1 MSTLVY
7 LSPHLDDAVLS
18 CGGQIA
24 QYARRGERVL
34 VVTVFAG
41 DVPAEAART
50 KFVQELHTRWGAGQN
65 PPAARR
71 AEDVEACR
79 VLGAEAIHL
88 GFPDCI
94 YRLGRMGG
102 PLYPTRE
109 AIFCEAAPVETPLV
123 DEIASALGRL
133 VAKEWPEVAGL
144 ARGARY
150 RGAMVF
156 LPLTAGHHVDHQI
169 VRAAGEQWAKSES
182 GRRLRIAHYEDYPYA
197 ESPQEVESALEGHPA
212 LRYRA
217 NRAKGHESPTA
228 AAQVG
233 YTVNVVELGE
243 DAIKAKL
250 EAIACYRSQLST
262 FFADGAEMEAR
273 VRAYAR
279 AVGGGRPAE
288 RVWKQI
294 TTNLGYNEFGIE

>member
-1 MSTLVY
+1 MSTFVY

-24 QYARRGERVL
+24 QYARRGERVI
-34 VVTVFAG
+34 VATVFAG
-41 DVPAEAART
+41 DVPAEAAQT
-50 KFVQELHTRWGAGQN
+50 AFVQELHARWGAGEN

-88 GFPDCI
+88 GFPDCV

-109 AIFCEAAPVETPLV
+109 AIFGEAAPVETPLV
-123 DEIASALGRL
+123 EEIVRALDRL
-133 VAKEWPEVAGL
+133 AADVWPEAAGP

-150 RGAMVF
+150 RGAVVY

-169 VRAAGEQWAKSES
+169 VRAAGERWAGSQVA
-182 GRRLRIAHYEDYPYA
+182 GGLRIAYYEDYPYA
-197 ESPQEVESALEGHPA
+197 ESPEEVGSALDGHPA

-217 NRAKGHESPTA
+217 DRAKGDEVPTA

-233 YTVNVVELGE
+233 YAVNVVELGE
-243 DAIKAKL
+243 NAMKAKL
-250 EAIACYRSQLST
+250 KAIACYRSQLST
-262 FFADGAEMEAR
+262 FFADQVELETR

-279 AVGGGRPAE
+279 AVGGGWPAE
-288 RVWKQI
+288 RVWKRE
-294 TTNLGYNEFGIE
+294 TTNLG

>member
-7 LSPHLDDAVLS
+7 LSPHLDDAALS

-24 QYARRGERVL
+24 QHARRGERVL

-50 KFVQELHTRWGAGQN
+50 GFVQELHARWGAGQN

-79 VLGAEAIHL
+79 ILGAEAIHL
-88 GFPDCI
+88 GFPDCV

-109 AIFCEAAPVETPLV
+109 AIFGEAAPVETPLV

-133 VAKEWPEVAGL
+133 VAKVWPEVAGL
-144 ARGARY
+144 ARGVRC
-150 RGAMVF
+150 RGAMVY

-169 VRAAGEQWAKSES
+169 VRAAGERWTES
-182 GRRLRIAHYEDYPYA
+182 QVANGLRIAYYEDYPYA
-197 ESPQEVESALEGHPA
+197 ESPEEVGSALDGHPT

-217 NRAKGHESPTA
+217 DRAKGDESSTA
-228 AAQVG
+228 AAKIG

-262 FFADGAEMEAR
+262 FFEGDAEMEAR

-279 AVGGGRPAE
+279 AMGGGRPAE
-288 RVWKQI
+288 RVWKQEQRI
-294 TTNLGYNEFGIE
+294 